1 MIPTNDPMVVIIGP
15 TASGKSRLG
24 LELAQRFGGEI
35 LSCDALQ
42 VYRHMDIGTAKP
54 TISDRQ
60 IVLHHLLDLR
70 DPGEDFSAG
79 DYQRLARQALEDIR
93 HRSRIPFVVGGT
105 GFYLRAL
112 LDGFFE
118 GPGRSEE
125 LRTRLRDV
133 VQRRGPQFLHRA
145 LRHADPLSAQ
155 RIAPNDTARLIRA
168 CEIYLLTGKPL
179 SWWHD
184 QPTVKLAGYRW
195 LLLGIA
201 WPRQELYQRINRRV
215 EAMMAAGFIAE
226 VEDLLSKY
234 PRDCHAF
241 KAIGYRQIA
250 EYLEAKRPL
259 SDAIEST
266 KQESRR
272 YAKRQ
277 LTWFRSLKDVS
288 WLDGNLEWRQLLD
301 TAAQQVTTFLK
312 DPATM

>member
-1 MIPTNDPMVVIIGP
+1 MTPANDPMVVIVGP

-24 LELAQRFGGEI
+24 LELAHRFGGEI

-42 VYRHMDIGTAKP
+42 VYRHMDVGTAKP
-54 TISDRQ
+54 TVSDRQ
-60 IVLHHLLDLR
+60 LVLHHMLDLR

-79 DYQRLARQALEDIR
+79 DYQRLARQALGEIR
-93 HRSRIPFVVGGT
+93 NRARIPFVVGGT

-125 LRTRLRDV
+125 LRLRLRGMV
-133 VQRRGPQFLHRA
+133 ERRGPRCLHRA
-145 LRHADPLSAQ
+145 LRRADPPSAQ
-155 RIAPNDTARLIRA
+155 RIAPGDTARLIRA

-179 SWWHD
+179 SWWHN
-184 QPTVKLAGYRW
+184 QPTVKLVGYRW

-215 EAMMAAGFIAE
+215 EEMIEAGFIAE
-226 VEDLLSKY
+226 VDNLLNIY

-250 EYLEAKRPL
+250 DYLEAKRPL
-259 SDAIEST
+259 LDAIEIT

-277 LTWFRSLKDVS
+277 LTWFRSLEDVS

-301 TAAQQVTTFLK
+301 TAAQHITAFLK
-312 DPATM
+312 ESVTA

>member
-179 SWWHD
+179 SWWHG